1 MEVVFLGTSSMVPTK
16 DRNQSGVFV
25 TYGSEGILLDCGE
38 GIQRQLKIAGISL
51 TKLTKIL
58 ITHWHGDHV
67 LGLPGAVQTLGSLGY
82 TGKLRVYGPEGTK
95 QRFELM
101 KKAFVFEENIEMEV
115 TDIDKGVFFD
125 GDGFRLEALRLEHT
139 TECLGF
145 AIVEKDKRKIRM
157 DAVRKLGLPE
167 GPLLGELQEG
177 KTVKW
182 KGKSISPDDVSHV
195 SKGTKLAYITDTGLC
210 NNAIELAKDADL
222 LICEATYAEDLEDK
236 AENYKHL
243 TSRQAGLIA
252 NKANA
257 KKLVLT
263 HFSQRYKSVHEVEEG
278 AKNVFDNV
286 VSAKDFMRM
295 KV

>member
-25 TYGSEGILLDCGE
+25 SYGSEGILLDCGE

-67 LGLPGAVQTLGSLGY
+67 LGLPGVVQTLGSLGY
-82 TGKLRVYGPEGTK
+82 TGRLRVYGPKGTA

-115 TDIDKGVFFD
+115 TDIGKRVFFE
-125 GDGFRLEALRLEHT
+125 GSGFSLEALPLEHT

-145 AIVEKDKRKIRM
+145 AIVENDKRKIQM

-167 GPLLGELQEG
+167 GPLVGELQEG
-177 KTVKW
+177 KSVKW
-182 KGKSISPDDVSHV
+182 KGRQISPDEVSYV
-195 SKGTKLAYITDTGLC
+195 SKGRKLAYITDTALC
-210 NNAIELAKDADL
+210 NNAVELARDADM
-222 LICEATYAEDLEDK
+222 LICEATYAEDLEEK
-236 AENYKHL
+236 AEAYRHL

-252 NKANA
+252 NRANA

-263 HFSQRYKSVHEVEEG
+263 HFSQRYKTTHDVEEG
-278 AKNVFDNV
+278 AKTVFDNIIC
-286 VSAKDFMRM
+286 AKDFMRM
-295 KV
+295 RV